1 MDEGLEKQAAE
12 WFERGRHDIEMA
24 QLLYDERGYTDTIAF
39 LIQQAVEK
47 YLKGFLV
54 LKSIPPR
61 KTHNLDFLLKGV
73 IEFDKDF
80 GEFIDLCRKATKYY
94 IEERYPPSPT
104 PQYSYEEIEADL
116 AKAWELIRKI
126 REKCKIKNT

>member
-54 LKSIPPR
+54 FKGIPPR

-80 GEFIDLCRKATKYY
+80 DEFIDLCRKATRYY
-94 IEERYPPSPT
+94 IEERYPPSPA
-104 PQYSYEEIEADL
+104 PQYSYEEIGADL

-126 REKCKIKNT
+126 QGKTQPKSA

>member
-39 LIQQAVEK
+39 LIQQALEK

-54 LKSIPPR
+54 LKGIAPR
-61 KTHNLDFLLKGV
+61 KTHNLDFLLKRV
-73 IEFDKDF
+73 IELDSGFD
-80 GEFIDLCRKATKYY
+80 GFIDLCRKATRYY
-94 IEERYPPSPT
+94 IEERYPPSPV
-104 PQYSYEEIEADL
+104 PQYTYEEIKMDL
-116 AKAWELIRKI
+116 DRAWELVKKI
-126 REKCKIKNT
+126 QGKL